1 MDNIQNLQEQPSN
14 RANYPAGYV
23 RAKIGHRAILVK
35 CLIDSGNLFGNLISE
50 EFAKT
55 LRVKY
60 KGVEKTV
67 GTAANDGAL
76 TILGKAVSPIRLYL
90 EDVKQAVSIQPYV
103 VGRLSHPVNLGQQ
116 FLSDHDADMNFHN
129 EGRSILLKIKGSATC
144 LVAGKASLARTSID
158 HRIKMVL
165 DAHQERGGNP
175 LCAPT
180 DTVLDLRIHPLNP
193 RMKQCLG

>member
-1 MDNIQNLQEQPSN
+1 M
-14 RANYPAGYV
+14 

-35 CLIDSGNLFGNLISE
+35 CLIDSGNLFGNLISK

-60 KGVEKTV
+60 RGVEKTV

-103 VGRLSHPVNLGQQ
+103 VGS
-116 FLSDHDADMNFHN
+116 AI
-129 EGRSILLKIKGSATC
+129 RSTIP
-144 LVAGKASLARTSID
+144 
-158 HRIKMVL
+158 
-165 DAHQERGGNP
+165 ERP
-175 LCAPT
+175 
-180 DTVLDLRIHPLNP
+180 
-193 RMKQCLG
+193 